1 MMEDD
6 YSNTF
11 DKQRDKLNEESKER
25 VSKGE
30 EKRAS
35 RQAQRD
41 ARKAERLQLS
51 AATSSSERRDIKERF
66 ENIEQGIE
74 SGGIYD
80 VSTDSYQPPTGNE
93 AGANTN
99 MSETGVQ
106 EVPRD
111 SGGDVADV
119 ADDGNTFTLDVVKS
133 DNTAGTATFNGSGV
147 N

>member
-6 YSNTF
+6 YRNTF
-11 DKQRDKLNEESKER
+11 DKQRDKLNEESKKR

-51 AATSSSERRDIKERF
+51 AATSTAERRDIKERF
-66 ENIEQGIE
+66 ENIEQGIG

-106 EVPRD
+106 EVSRD
-111 SGGDVADV
+111 AGGDSNDSFDV
-119 ADDGNTFTLDVVKS
+119 IICVNGKPFN
-133 DNTAGTATFNGSGV
+133 ATINGSIGSEIT
-147 N
+147 

>member
-1 MMEDD
+1 MMEED
-6 YSNTF
+6 YRNTF
-11 DKQRDKLNEESKER
+11 DRQQDRLNEESKER
-25 VSKGE
+25 VSRGE

-41 ARKAERLQLS
+41 ARKTERRQLS

-106 EVPRD
+106 EVSRD
-111 SGGDVADV
+111 SGGDG
-119 ADDGNTFTLDVVKS
+119 DGGSSGSRTLTICV
-133 DNTAGTATFNGSGV
+133 NGSPEEVTFLTG
-147 N
+147 

>member
-1 MMEDD
+1 MEED

-25 VSKGE
+25 VSRGE

-35 RQAQRD
+35 RKAQKD
-41 ARKAERLQLS
+41 VRKAERLQLGS
-51 AATSSSERRDIKERF
+51 ATSASERRDIKERF
-66 ENIEQGIE
+66 ENIEQGVE

-80 VSTDSYQPPTGNE
+80 VSTDSYQPPAGNE

-106 EVPRD
+106 VVPRN
-111 SGGDVADV
+111 SGGDDA
-119 ADDGNTFTLDVVKS
+119 NTFTLDVVKS
-133 DNTAGTATFNGSGV
+133 DNTAGTATFNGPGID
-147 N
+147 

>member
-1 MMEDD
+1 MIEDD

-25 VSKGE
+25 VSRGE

-41 ARKAERLQLS
+41 AKRAKLRQLS
-51 AATSSSERRDIKERF
+51 AATSTAERRDIKERF
-66 ENIEQGIE
+66 ENIEQGIG

-80 VSTDSYQPPTGNE
+80 ISTDSYQPPTGNE

-99 MSETGVQ
+99 MSETGIQ

-111 SGGDVADV
+111 SGGDVAD
-119 ADDGNTFTLDVVKS
+119 TFTLDVVKS

>member
-6 YSNTF
+6 YRNTF

-66 ENIEQGIE
+66 ENIEQGIG

-80 VSTDSYQPPTGNE
+80 VSTDSYQPPEGNE

-106 EVPRD
+106 VVSRD
-111 SGGDVADV
+111 AGGDSDDSFDV
-119 ADDGNTFTLDVVKS
+119 IICVNGKPFN
-133 DNTAGTATFNGSGV
+133 ATINGSIGSEIT
-147 N
+147 

>member
-1 MMEDD
+1 MEED

-25 VSKGE
+25 VSRGE

-35 RQAQRD
+35 RKAQKD
-41 ARKAERLQLS
+41 VRKAERLQLGS
-51 AATSSSERRDIKERF
+51 ATSASERRDIKERF
-66 ENIEQGIE
+66 ENIEQGVE

-80 VSTDSYQPPTGNE
+80 VSTDSYQPPEGNE

-106 EVPRD
+106 VVPRN
-111 SGGDVADV
+111 SGGDDA
-119 ADDGNTFTLDVVKS
+119 NTFTLDVVKS
-133 DNTAGTATFNGSGV
+133 DNTAGTATFNGPGID
-147 N
+147 

>member
-1 MMEDD
+1 MMEDN

-35 RQAQRD
+35 RKNQRD
-41 ARKAERLQLS
+41 ARRAERLQLS

-66 ENIEQGIE
+66 ENIEQGIG

-80 VSTDSYQPPTGNE
+80 ISTDSYQPPTGNE

-106 EVPRD
+106 EVSRD
-111 SGGDVADV
+111 SGGDVAGDS
-119 ADDGNTFTLDVVKS
+119 DDSFNAIICVNGKPFN
-133 DNTAGTATFNGSGV
+133 AIINGSIGSEIT
-147 N
+147 

>member
-1 MMEDD
+1 MMEDN

-11 DKQRDKLNEESKER
+11 DKQRDKLNEESKQR
-25 VSKGE
+25 VSRGE

-66 ENIEQGIE
+66 ENIEQGIG

-80 VSTDSYQPPTGNE
+80 ISTDSYQPPTGNE

-106 EVPRD
+106 EVSRD
-111 SGGDVADV
+111 AGGDSDSAASFAAIICVNGKPFNASINGLV
-119 ADDGNTFTLDVVKS
+119 GNEIT
-133 DNTAGTATFNGSGV
+133 
-147 N
+147 